1 MRTLEKIISKNIFKV
16 ESSQNI
22 RQTFDSMKKLT
33 MTGSC
38 NNMELFIQSRHPIA
52 NQNLKISNLQ
62 KKKEEPLVQIKQN
75 NEENVVN

>member
-52 NQNLKISNLQ
+52 N
-62 KKKEEPLVQIKQN
+62 
-75 NEENVVN
+75 